1 MTPPFCFPTLPL
13 PCWLEDR
20 GHVTLWPLQK
30 PPQPP
35 CDGASS
41 VCSTADY
48 KPPEEDPVEQA
59 QESTEEEPE
68 ECFTEGEVPLTHPKP
83 PSRLWEGHRPCQGP
97 RNHQHPAP
105 PQPSGI
111 LTSLQLAED
120 PQKTPSTVPFQKKIC
135 STADKQKTTPLH
147 PPCLPAASL
156 WGSQEDTWGAVGG
169 GVSWPDT
176 AVGSPELSSG
186 VR

>member
-1 MTPPFCFPTLPL
+1 M
-13 PCWLEDR
+13 
-20 GHVTLWPLQK
+20 TLWPLQK

-59 QESTEEEPE
+59 QENPEEEPE

-83 PSRLWEGHRPCQGP
+83 PSRPWEGHRPCQGP
-97 RNHQHPAP
+97 RNHQYPAP

-111 LTSLQLAED
+111 PTSLQLAED
-120 PQKTPSTVPFQKKIC
+120 PQINQLPPSRKK
-135 STADKQKTTPLH
+135 SAQQPTENH
-147 PPCLPAASL
+147 PIAPSKSPSCLTLGFSGRYL
-156 WGSQEDTWGAVGG
+156 GG
-169 GVSWPDT
+169 GG
-176 AVGSPELSSG
+176 AGEELAG
-186 VR
+186 QTLL